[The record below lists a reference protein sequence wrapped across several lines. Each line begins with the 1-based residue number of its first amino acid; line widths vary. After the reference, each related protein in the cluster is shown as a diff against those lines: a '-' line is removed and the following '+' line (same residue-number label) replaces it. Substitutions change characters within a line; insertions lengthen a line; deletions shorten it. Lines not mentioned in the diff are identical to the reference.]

1 MDEYM
6 AAGERPSS
14 SLPRANQ
21 KVSLGMFESQ
31 FTDPQRGSG
40 ADGCHVLGSHFV
52 QIFSY

>member
-1 MDEYM
+1 M
-6 AAGERPSS
+6 APGKRPSS

-31 FTDPQRGSG
+31 FTDLRGGG